1 MDAKS
6 LGGLMLIYKKYNLGD
21 GQRKAYDLDMH
32 PSFQE
37 GNLCL

>member
-6 LGGLMLIYKKYNLGD
+6 PGGSMRIYKQYNLGD
-21 GQRKAYDLDMH
+21 GQRKAYDPDMH